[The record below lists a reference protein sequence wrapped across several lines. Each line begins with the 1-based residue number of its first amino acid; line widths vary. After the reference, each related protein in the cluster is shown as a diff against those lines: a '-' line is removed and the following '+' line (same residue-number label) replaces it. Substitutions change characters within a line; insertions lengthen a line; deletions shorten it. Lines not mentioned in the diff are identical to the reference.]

1 MPKPVNVPLAAWVPA
16 GPPPTNPG
24 PFPEIAAFAFFM
36 QKEGYRPATIQGA
49 VKTLKAVARR
59 TNLLSPEAVRDYLAR
74 ADVSETRKSKICDD
88 YAGFCKYKGLR
99 WERPKYRVTE
109 KLPFIPLESEVN
121 SLISGVGRKTACLLT
136 LLKETGM
143 RIGEALDT
151 KWTDIDLNRGIV
163 NVTPEKHGHARQ
175 LKLSNNLSA
184 MLNRLP
190 RKWPL
195 IFRNPK
201 TQKENMIHTFRRHY
215 INQRRRVADKLQN
228 PRIEAITFHTMRH
241 FYATMLYSKTRDL
254 LLVKE
259 KLGHRAIQN
268 TLIYTHLVNFESDE
282 YVSKVAKTVGEVQQL
297 IEAGFDYVCDVGE
310 NKLFKKRK

>member
-1 MPKPVNVPLAAWVPA
+1 
-16 GPPPTNPG
+16 
-24 PFPEIAAFAFFM
+24 
-36 QKEGYRPATIQGA
+36 
-49 VKTLKAVARR
+49 
-59 TNLLSPEAVRDYLAR
+59 
-74 ADVSETRKSKICDD
+74 
-88 YAGFCKYKGLR
+88 
-99 WERPKYRVTE
+99 
-109 KLPFIPLESEVN
+109 
-121 SLISGVGRKTACLLT
+121 
-136 LLKETGM
+136 M

-151 KWTDIDLNRGIV
+151 KWTDIDLNRGTV

-175 LKLSNNLSA
+175 LKLSNNLTA

-201 TQKENMIHTFRRHY
+201 TPKENMIHTFRRHY

-282 YVSKVAKTVGEVQQL
+282 YVSKVATTVGEAQQL